1 MTAYVVLDIEIID
14 PEKYKDYAK
23 LAPASVEKYGGKYI
37 VRGGANET
45 LEGDWQ
51 AKRLVILEFP
61 SVQQAKAWIDS
72 PEYAPAR
79 AMRHQYARSNAVVV
93 EGV

>member
-1 MTAYVVLDIEIID
+1 MTAYVVLDIEVID

-45 LEGDWQ
+45 LEGDWH
-51 AKRLVILEFP
+51 AKRLVVLEFP